1 MVAVFTV
8 FFEGPFW
15 VGVLESEE
23 DGVLTVA
30 RHVFGPEPSNA
41 ELVEFMLYRFDGV
54 RRSAAPVPAGGS
66 GRPEPPRPGPSRGT
80 GRRAAREM
88 GRTVSTKSQAALAAA
103 RSELKLER
111 RVSSRD
117 RKEAEAERLRELKA
131 EKRRKK
137 RAGH

>member
-15 VGVLESEE
+15 VGVLESYE

-30 RHVFGPEPSNA
+30 RHVFGPEPSNP
-41 ELVEFMLYRFDGV
+41 ELVEFMLYRFDSV
-54 RRSAAPVPAGGS
+54 RRSAAPAPAGGS
-66 GRPEPPRPGPSRGT
+66 GRPEPRRPGPRGT
-80 GRRAAREM
+80 GRKAVREM

-117 RKEAEAERLRELKA
+117 RKEAEADRRYELKA
-131 EKRRKK
+131 EKRRRK